1 MQDLLLNNTGISL
14 APSED
19 RSKSHFP
26 LFNSLDV
33 ATLALELSS
42 GCIRMYLIP
51 VALQSVF
58 RNNDFDESNRASSG
72 DDTILCLSEL
82 KIPDR
87 IFVHAGTGIFPL
99 PQRVYKS
106 RNGLHWI

>member
-1 MQDLLLNNTGISL
+1 MQDLLLNNTGLSL

-19 RSKSHFP
+19 RSKSHSP

-33 ATLALELSS
+33 AALASVLSS
-42 GCIRMYLIP
+42 GCIKMYPIP

-58 RNNDFDESNRASSG
+58 RNNGFDESNRASSG
-72 DDTILCLSEL
+72 DDTILCFNEL
-82 KIPDR
+82 KSPDR
-87 IFVHAGTGIFPL
+87 FCVHAGAGIFPF